1 MQLARIRN
9 MGYTKGAVFALQEN
23 QLEKL
28 HKFSQKQGAGHL
40 RSSRLSSLF
49 KHFLGG
55 TEKAQKRNFSIV
67 SNINVIIIIITII
80 IIIVR

>member
-1 MQLARIRN
+1 

-55 TEKAQKRNFSIV
+55 N
-67 SNINVIIIIITII
+67 
-80 IIIVR
+80 